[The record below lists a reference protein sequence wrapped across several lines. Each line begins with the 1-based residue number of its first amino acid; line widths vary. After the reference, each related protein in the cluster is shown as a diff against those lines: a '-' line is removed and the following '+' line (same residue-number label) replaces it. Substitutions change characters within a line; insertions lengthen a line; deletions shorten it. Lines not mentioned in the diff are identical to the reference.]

1 MENKVSEISEMTTDL
16 NSNSETKFDHFTT
29 TTKTTTDQ
37 IQKKSTETT
46 TTTTQSISIN
56 SKDEKKAGSKLS
68 RVVKVSRRALTTYAS
83 FIGPGLLVSVA
94 YMDPGNYATGITAG
108 ASNKYSLLFIVL
120 LADIIAIFCK
130 YFV

>member
-37 IQKKSTETT
+37 IQKKSTET

-94 YMDPGNYATGITAG
+94 YMDLGIMPR
-108 ASNKYSLLFIVL
+108 V
-120 LADIIAIFCK
+120 
-130 YFV
+130 

>member
-37 IQKKSTETT
+37 IQKSTET

-56 SKDEKKAGSKLS
+56 SKDEKAGSKLS

-94 YMDPGNYATGITAG
+94 LWILGIMPR
-108 ASNKYSLLFIVL
+108 V
-120 LADIIAIFCK
+120 
-130 YFV
+130 

>member
-56 SKDEKKAGSKLS
+56 SKDEKKLALS
-68 RVVKVSRRALTTYAS
+68 
-83 FIGPGLLVSVA
+83 FQELLKFQDEHLQL
-94 YMDPGNYATGITAG
+94 MHH
-108 ASNKYSLLFIVL
+108 SLVL
-120 LADIIAIFCK
+120 V
-130 YFV
+130 Y

>member
-37 IQKKSTETT
+37 IQKSTET

-56 SKDEKKAGSKLS
+56 SKDEKKLALS
-68 RVVKVSRRALTTYAS
+68 
-83 FIGPGLLVSVA
+83 FQELLKFQDEHLQL
-94 YMDPGNYATGITAG
+94 MPH
-108 ASNKYSLLFIVL
+108 SLVL
-120 LADIIAIFCK
+120 V
-130 YFV
+130 Y